1 MRISDWSS
9 DVCSSDLAEGKTVI
23 IVTHDASV
31 AARAERV
38 IEISDGSIVAD
49 RRNPD
54 AGPVG
59 RIAVPGRTQ
68 QRNRAVAWRA
78 SLRAVA
84 DRFTEA
90 FVMALRSMKAH
101 RLRTFLRSEEHTSE
115 LQSLMRIPYA
125 VLCLKKKKT
134 K

>member
-9 DVCSSDLAEGKTVI
+9 DVCSSDLKTVI

-90 FVMALRSMKAH
+90 FVMALRSMKAP
-101 RLRTFLRSEEHTSE
+101 RPQIGRASCRE
-115 LQSLMRIPYA
+115 RVGP
-125 VLCLKKKKT
+125 
-134 K
+134 